1 MSPPPGLDMVVS
13 YHAQVH
19 ASGVSRFNEIL
30 ATHLGL
36 PHVALAED
44 AVLTA
49 SRPLLSFKCS
59 ELPSADA
66 RRLRGILAR
75 PGVTPDCYLH
85 DWTGSEL
92 ERELVARCE
101 RVWCGNLEVRAA
113 VESLHP
119 RCHDA
124 YTPGLILDQRPFVPV
139 ELEVF
144 SFGMAHKLHTAY
156 YRRLRDLL
164 ERSGCTYSL
173 QVSSARHATSN
184 HDDDNVV
191 FEEMRALFPTR
202 LFFLGHLSDVAIYN
216 YVREATFFASFFPG
230 GVRANNT
237 SVAAAME
244 QGAVVIT
251 NLDRYSPKEFVHG
264 VNVLDIERLEEI
276 PTERIR
282 LRRIGVAAAETAA
295 ERSWASLAGQI
306 ASAAVQVDLSRL

>member
-1 MSPPPGLDMVVS
+1 MSQGRGLDVVVS
-13 YHAQVH
+13 HHAQIH

-30 ATHLGL
+30 AAHLGL
-36 PHVALAED
+36 PHLALAED
-44 AVLTA
+44 AVLTT

-66 RRLRGILAR
+66 ERLRGILAR
-75 PGVTPDCYLH
+75 PEIKPDCYLH
-85 DWTGSEL
+85 EWKGCEL
-92 ERELVARCE
+92 ERELVARSE

-113 VESLHP
+113 VEPMHD
-119 RCHDA
+119 RCQDA
-124 YTPGLILDQRPFVPV
+124 YTPGLILDQRPFLPV
-139 ELEVF
+139 ELDVF
-144 SFGMAHKLHTAY
+144 SFGMAHKLQTVY

-164 ERSGCTYSL
+164 ERSGRTYSL
-173 QVSSARHATSN
+173 QVSSATHATSN
-184 HDDDNVV
+184 HADDNVV
-191 FEEMRALFPTR
+191 SEEMRALFPTR

-251 NLDRYSPKEFVHG
+251 NLDRYSPEEFVHG

-276 PTERIR
+276 PTERLV

-295 ERSWASLAGQI
+295 ERSWTRLAGDI
-306 ASAAVQVDLSRL
+306 AATEQVDLSRR